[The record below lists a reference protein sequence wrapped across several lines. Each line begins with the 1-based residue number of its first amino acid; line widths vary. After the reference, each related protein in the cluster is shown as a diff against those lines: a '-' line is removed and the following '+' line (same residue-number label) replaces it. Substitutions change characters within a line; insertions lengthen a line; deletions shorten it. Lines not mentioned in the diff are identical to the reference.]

1 MRSGLHRP
9 LLAAAVGALLLT
21 GCSTVVAGTASPGGN
36 VVTDVSSQDFP
47 ITAATDDDPVDQAA
61 RNALTDLYT
70 FWGEEY
76 PKAFGEDF
84 QTLQGGIY
92 SVDLADLD
100 PSQFPDG
107 VGCGADPTEVEGS
120 GAFFC
125 AGRGLPNSDSVT
137 YDKNFLTEL
146 AGDYGR
152 SLVPF
157 VMAHEFGHAIQYR
170 FGFRGESINQETQA
184 DCFAGAWTRW
194 VVDGQADHV
203 AIRVPE
209 LDKIIRGYL
218 ITADTVGSD
227 PNEEGA
233 HGSYFDRVSAIAEGY
248 DNGVQKCRDD
258 FGSERV
264 FTAAEFT
271 REDRANQ
278 GNSPYD
284 ETLTLTENSLPTFWS
299 DVFPAAFGTDFQAPE
314 LQGFDGTAPDCVA
327 GNRDLGYCAGDNA
340 VYFDEQD
347 LTRPAHDDIGDFAAA
362 TAISL
367 PYALAA
373 RDQAGLSTD
382 DSDATRSAAC
392 LTGWWQAY
400 VFNGNDDQVR
410 LQPGDIDE
418 AVSFLLTYG
427 TDDQV
432 FPNTALSGFELLRA
446 YRAGFLG
453 GGSQCDVGIDG

>member
-1 MRSGLHRP
+1 MRSRLHRP
-9 LLAAAVGALLLT
+9 LLAAAMGGLLLT
-21 GCSTVVAGTASPGGN
+21 GCSTVVAGAASPGGN
-36 VVTDVSSQDFP
+36 VVSDVSAQDFP
-47 ITAATDDDPVDQAA
+47 ITAAVEDDPVDQAA
-61 RNALTDLYT
+61 RNSLTDLYT

-92 SVDLADLD
+92 SVDLANLD

-248 DNGVQKCRDD
+248 DNGVQDCRDK
-258 FGSERV
+258 FGPDRV

-271 REDRANQ
+271 RQDQANQ
-278 GNSPYD
+278 GNSDYD
-284 ETLTLTENSLPTFWS
+284 ETLTLTENSLPAFWS
-299 DVFPAAFGTDFQAPE
+299 DVFPAAFGKDFEAPE
-314 LQGFDGTAPDCVA
+314 FQGFDGTAPDCVA
-327 GNRDLGYCAGDNA
+327 GNRDLGYCAGDNT
-340 VYFDEQD
+340 VYFDEQE

-367 PYALAA
+367 PYALVV

-392 LTGWWQAY
+392 LTGWWQAS
-400 VFNGNDDQVR
+400 VFNGDDPEVR

-427 TDDQV
+427 TDDRV

>member
-1 MRSGLHRP
+1 
-9 LLAAAVGALLLT
+9 VG
-21 GCSTVVAGTASPGGN
+21 
-36 VVTDVSSQDFP
+36 
-47 ITAATDDDPVDQAA
+47 
-61 RNALTDLYT
+61 
-70 FWGEEY
+70 
-76 PKAFGEDF
+76 
-84 QTLQGGIY
+84 
-92 SVDLADLD
+92 
-100 PSQFPDG
+100 
-107 VGCGADPTEVEGS
+107 
-120 GAFFC
+120 
-125 AGRGLPNSDSVT
+125 
-137 YDKNFLTEL
+137 
-146 AGDYGR
+146 
-152 SLVPF
+152 
-157 VMAHEFGHAIQYR
+157 
-170 FGFRGESINQETQA
+170 
-184 DCFAGAWTRW
+184 
-194 VVDGQADHV
+194 
-203 AIRVPE
+203 IRVGD
-209 LDKIIRGYL
+209 LQNIIRGYL
-218 ITADTVGSD
+218 IPADPFASD

-248 DNGVQKCRDD
+248 DNGVEKCRDD

-299 DVFPAAFGTDFQAPE
+299 DVFPAAFGTDFRAPE